1 MKRSI
6 PVLLF
11 CLLMLAIFPAFANDS
26 DFVIDK
32 NGVLTAY
39 TGNNE
44 NIVIPD
50 EVKAIGNSVFYNNTL
65 IKNVSEKFKI
75 DNVSLSVKFPSIS
88 SVTPLTVAYVAV
100 SVAYEHASLAQSGW

>member
-50 EVKAIGNSVFYNNTL
+50 EVKAIGNSVFYT
-65 IKNVSEKFKI
+65 KDKVFTYTETTAK
-75 DNVSLSVKFPSIS
+75 
-88 SVTPLTVAYVAV
+88 
-100 SVAYEHASLAQSGW
+100 